1 MGRVGQIRPFEQM
14 RFVRIS
20 HEDAV
25 AALAAQE
32 ALIADPAILA

>member
-1 MGRVGQIRPFEQM
+1 MEET

-25 AALAAQE
+25 ALLAQQE
-32 ALIADPAILA
+32 ALIAESSIVP